1 MHITAR
7 QEQFSKAYV
16 RAIAAVAGFNICTY
30 DVDNDSVDLGLV
42 GSRRTTFATRMSTRR
57 VSSL

>member
-42 GSRRTTFATRMSTRR
+42 GNAALVSTSVPR
-57 VSSL
+57 SSTCS